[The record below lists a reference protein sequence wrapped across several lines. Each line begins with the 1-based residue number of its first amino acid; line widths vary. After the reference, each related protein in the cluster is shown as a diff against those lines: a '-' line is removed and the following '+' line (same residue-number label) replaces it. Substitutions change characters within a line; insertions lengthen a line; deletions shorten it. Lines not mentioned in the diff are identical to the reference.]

1 MAVYLTKKDLADAA
15 GYTYRQLQNIDN
27 AMPESR
33 KIFKKGENG
42 KYDLAFFV
50 QQWVA
55 YNVDQELG
63 GDSEDLDAVKA
74 KHEIIKTKKTTLEVR
89 RMEGRL
95 VDVQDVRRLWTD
107 IANTV
112 KQSLLHLPSTIAPMV
127 QGMDNIEVINNIIY
141 GEISNALNALADT
154 PLPEYAANE
163 DEEESEDNDEDE
175 EDEEV

>member
-1 MAVYLTKKDLADAA
+1 MAVYMTKKDLADAA
-15 GYTYRQLQNIDN
+15 GYSYRQLQNIDN
-27 AMPESR
+27 AMPDN
-33 KIFKKGENG
+33 KKLFKKGEGG

-50 QQWVA
+50 QAWVA

-74 KHEIIKTKKTTLEVR
+74 RHERIKTKKTKLEVR

-95 VDVQDVRRLWTD
+95 VDVQDVRRLWSD

-141 GEISNALNALADT
+141 GEINNALNALADT
-154 PLPEYAANE
+154 PLPDYAADDDGE
-163 DEEESEDNDEDE
+163 DETEDDE

>member
-15 GYTYRQLQNIDN
+15 GYSYRQLQNIDN
-27 AMPESR
+27 AMPDN
-33 KIFKKGENG
+33 KKLFKKGEGG

-50 QQWVA
+50 QAWVA

-74 KHEIIKTKKTTLEVR
+74 RHERIKTKKTKLEVR

-95 VDVQDVRRLWTD
+95 VDVQDVRRLWSD

-127 QGMDNIEVINNIIY
+127 QGMDNIEVINNIIH
-141 GEISNALNALADT
+141 GEINNALNALADT
-154 PLPEYAANE
+154 PLPDYAADDDGE
-163 DEEESEDNDEDE
+163 DETEDDE

>member
-15 GYTYRQLQNIDN
+15 GYSYRQLQNIDN
-27 AMPESR
+27 AMPDN
-33 KIFKKGENG
+33 KKLFKKGEGG

-50 QQWVA
+50 QAWVA

-74 KHEIIKTKKTTLEVR
+74 RHERIKTKKTKLEVR

-95 VDVQDVRRLWTD
+95 VDVQDVRRLWSD

-154 PLPEYAANE
+154 PLPDYAAEDDGE
-163 DEEESEDNDEDE
+163 DETEDDE

>member
-15 GYTYRQLQNIDN
+15 GYSYRQLKNIDD
-27 AMPESR
+27 AMPEN
-33 KIFKKGENG
+33 KKLFKKGEGG

-50 QQWVA
+50 QAWVA

-74 KHEIIKTKKTTLEVR
+74 RHERIKTKKTKLEVR

-95 VDVQDVRRLWTD
+95 VDVQDVRRLWSD

-154 PLPEYAANE
+154 PLPDYAADDDGE
-163 DEEESEDNDEDE
+163 DDTEDDE

>member
-15 GYTYRQLQNIDN
+15 GYSYRQLKNIDD
-27 AMPESR
+27 AMPEN
-33 KIFKKGENG
+33 KKLFKKGEGG

-50 QQWVA
+50 QAWVA

-74 KHEIIKTKKTTLEVR
+74 RHERIKTKKTKLEVR

-95 VDVQDVRRLWTD
+95 VDGQDVRRLWSD

-154 PLPEYAANE
+154 PLPDYAADDDGE
-163 DEEESEDNDEDE
+163 DDIEDDE

>member
-1 MAVYLTKKDLADAA
+1 MAIYLTKKDLADAA
-15 GYTYRQLQNIDN
+15 GYSYRQLQNIDK

-33 KIFKKGENG
+33 KLFKQGEGG

-55 YNVDQELG
+55 YNVDVELG
-63 GDSEDLDAVKA
+63 GDSDDLDAVKA
-74 KHEIIKTKKTTLEVR
+74 KHEKIKTRKTTLEVR

-95 VDVQDVRRLWTD
+95 VDVQDVRRLWSD

-112 KQSLLHLPSTIAPMV
+112 KQAMLHLPSTIAPMI

-141 GEISNALNALADT
+141 GEISSALNALADT
-154 PLPEYAANE
+154 PLPEYAAEDDDNE
-163 DEEESEDNDEDE
+163 EAEDGE

>member
-1 MAVYLTKKDLADAA
+1 MAIYLTKKDLADAA
-15 GYTYRQLQNIDN
+15 GYSYRQLQNIDKV
-27 AMPESR
+27 MPENKKLFR
-33 KIFKKGENG
+33 KGEGG

-55 YNVDQELG
+55 YNLDQELG
-63 GDSEDLDAVKA
+63 GDTDDLDAVKA
-74 KHEIIKTKKTTLEVR
+74 RHERIKTRKTKLEVR

-95 VDVQDVRRLWTD
+95 VDVQDVRRLWSD

-112 KQSLLHLPSTIAPMV
+112 KQSLLHLPSTIAPMI

-141 GEISNALNALADT
+141 GEISNALTALADT

-163 DEEESEDNDEDE
+163 DDGDTDDNDE

>member
-15 GYTYRQLQNIDN
+15 GYSYRQLKNIDD
-27 AMPESR
+27 AMPEN
-33 KIFKKGENG
+33 KKLFKKGEGG

-50 QQWVA
+50 QAWVA

-74 KHEIIKTKKTTLEVR
+74 RHERIKTKKTKLEVR

-95 VDVQDVRRLWTD
+95 VDVQDVRRLWSD

-154 PLPEYAANE
+154 PLPDYAADDDGE
-163 DEEESEDNDEDE
+163 DDIEDDE

>member
-15 GYTYRQLQNIDN
+15 GYSYRQLQNIDN
-27 AMPESR
+27 AMPDN
-33 KIFKKGENG
+33 KKLFKKGEGG

-50 QQWVA
+50 QAWVA

-74 KHEIIKTKKTTLEVR
+74 RHERIKTKKTKLEVR

-95 VDVQDVRRLWTD
+95 VDVQDVRRLWSD

-154 PLPEYAANE
+154 PLPDYAADDDGE
-163 DEEESEDNDEDE
+163 DDTEDDE

>member
-15 GYTYRQLQNIDN
+15 GYSYRQLKNIDD
-27 AMPESR
+27 AMPEN
-33 KIFKKGENG
+33 KKLFKKGEGG

-50 QQWVA
+50 QAWVA

-74 KHEIIKTKKTTLEVR
+74 RHERIKTKKTKLEVR

-95 VDVQDVRRLWTD
+95 VDVQDVRRLWSD

-154 PLPEYAANE
+154 PLPDYAADDDGE
-163 DEEESEDNDEDE
+163 DETEDDE

>member
-15 GYTYRQLQNIDN
+15 GYTYKQLHNIDK
-27 AMPESR
+27 AMPEN
-33 KIFKKGENG
+33 KKLFKQGEGG

-55 YNVDQELG
+55 YNVDVELG
-63 GDSEDLDAVKA
+63 GDSDDLDTVKA
-74 KHEIIKTKKTTLEVR
+74 QHEKIKTKKTTLEVR

-95 VDVQDVRRLWTD
+95 VDVQDVRRLWSD

-141 GEISNALNALADT
+141 GEISNALNAIADV
-154 PLPEYAANE
+154 PLPEYAANDE
-163 DEEESEDNDEDE
+163 DEEEAEDGE

>member
-15 GYTYRQLQNIDN
+15 GYSYRQLKNIDD
-27 AMPESR
+27 AMPEN
-33 KIFKKGENG
+33 KKLFKKGEGG

-50 QQWVA
+50 QAWVA

-74 KHEIIKTKKTTLEVR
+74 RHERIKTKKTKLEVR

-95 VDVQDVRRLWTD
+95 VDVQDVRRLWSD

-127 QGMDNIEVINNIIY
+127 QGMDNIEVINNIIH

-154 PLPEYAANE
+154 PLPDYAADDDGE
-163 DEEESEDNDEDE
+163 DDTEDDE

>member
-15 GYTYRQLQNIDN
+15 GYSYRQLQNIDN
-27 AMPESR
+27 AMPENR
-33 KIFKKGENG
+33 KLFRKGEGG
-42 KYDLAFFV
+42 KFDLAFFV

-55 YNVDQELG
+55 YNVDMELDG
-63 GDSEDLDAVKA
+63 GADDLDTVKA
-74 KHEIIKTKKTTLEVR
+74 KHERIKTKKTKLEVR

-95 VDVQDVRRLWTD
+95 VDVQDVRRLWSD

-163 DEEESEDNDEDE
+163 DDEEADEDE